1 MRTLRALAA
10 FETGL
15 SPDDIRDGK
24 RSSRPTST
32 RVTMPAVA
40 PVGAAPTALTDAAL
54 RHLVATIAD
63 AQLRGDVST
72 WIASWAPNAEVQMH
86 DASTAKGVDQ
96 LSDVFAK
103 HYAADRWTLQSPE
116 IVLFVVDEAAGTAT
130 GRITVTERFQRRN
143 GAVGARIATM
153 HDRYERGPA
162 GWLVA
167 ARRYEVLD

>member
-1 MRTLRALAA
+1 
-10 FETGL
+10 
-15 SPDDIRDGK
+15 
-24 RSSRPTST
+24 
-32 RVTMPAVA
+32 
-40 PVGAAPTALTDAAL
+40 
-54 RHLVATIAD
+54 VATIAD